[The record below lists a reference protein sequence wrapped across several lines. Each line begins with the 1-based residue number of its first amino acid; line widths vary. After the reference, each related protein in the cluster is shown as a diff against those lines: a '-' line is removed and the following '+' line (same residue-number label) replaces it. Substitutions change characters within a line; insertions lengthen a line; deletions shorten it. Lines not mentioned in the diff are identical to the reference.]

1 MVKENKMRNRLEN
14 WPPYIL
20 FLICIFVLAPQDV
33 FGQTIN
39 PGGTFRYQGQVKCSD
54 CPLPPPCPLCPTPAL
69 APRPASTPAP
79 KLTPA
84 FTPMP
89 TPKPTPVPV
98 PTPSSRVVCSKTVS
112 SGQSILSAANGA
124 ANGQTVCVRS
134 GTYRECGDL
143 TKAVKLVSH
152 PGNTVLPVI
161 DQNATSSD
169 NCRLR
174 LKPSSA
180 GAVIDGFEIRDGWE
194 GLKIEAD
201 NITVRNSIIRDNRH
215 GILAIS
221 VNNLTLENN
230 KFVNNGNKSLC
241 AASGLMPKQ
250 CHNIYIN
257 NSSCK
262 PMTGSVIR
270 NNVIE
275 YAPGMGINLRGENC
289 GTYPIDGIVI
299 EGNSFIN
306 NAYGIGS
313 YKNITN
319 PTFKDNSFSVSKLPA
334 TNHKY
339 PSHIGL
345 WETSGLV
352 MTGNTLM
359 SSLANHYA
367 IWVSDE
373 QSKKQKE
380 VNGNSWKAAGNRWKW
395 GRSRNDFK
403 SAYKRTTGWDKSGTV
418 N

>member
-20 FLICIFVLAPQDV
+20 FLICIFVLASQDV

-39 PGGTFRYQGQVKCSD
+39 PGGTFRYQGQVKCSN

-201 NITVRNSIIRDNRH
+201 NITVRNSIIRDNRQ
-215 GILAIS
+215 GIYAGS
-221 VNNLTLENN
+221 VSNLLVENS
-230 KFVNNGNKSLC
+230 KLDNNGNTPLC
-241 AASGLMPKQ
+241 AAAGHNPQQ
-250 CHNIYIN
+250 CHNFYFAIT
-257 NSSCK
+257 SSCR
-262 PMTGSVIR
+262 PVNNYVIR
-270 NNVIE
+270 NNEIRNAPGYGIHMRSTCSARDTFSGVVVEGNNFASNCSHIMLNAS
-275 YAPGMGINLRGENC
+275 APGMRIVGNTFDSRQPCPPSNMSPANKVNINLNYNQG
-289 GTYPIDGIVI
+289 P
-299 EGNSFIN
+299 
-306 NAYGIGS
+306 A
-313 YKNITN
+313 
-319 PTFKDNSFSVSKLPA
+319 PTVKDNRAFGP
-334 TNHKY
+334 Y
-339 PSHIGL
+339 P
-345 WETSGLV
+345 
-352 MTGNTLM
+352 M
-359 SSLANHYA
+359 YR
-367 IWVSDE
+367 
-373 QSKKQKE
+373 K
-380 VNGNSWKAAGNRWKW
+380 
-395 GRSRNDFK
+395 
-403 SAYKRTTGWDKSGTV
+403 
-418 N
+418 